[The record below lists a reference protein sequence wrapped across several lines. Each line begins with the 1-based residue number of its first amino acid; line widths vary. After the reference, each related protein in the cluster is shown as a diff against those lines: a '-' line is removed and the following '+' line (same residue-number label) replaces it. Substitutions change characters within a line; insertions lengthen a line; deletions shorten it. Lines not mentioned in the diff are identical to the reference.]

1 METKKNI
8 YQLHEE
14 NKIWLNKLLFY
25 KDELAIMQHRIAEIA
40 KKNTSKDVL
49 AFVEHFQNQL
59 IIQKEQIDILNHDI
73 RKQEYLLEQAV
84 NNNPTAVDHE
94 KFPDHGLQRNNITN
108 FEKIFDELRKEL
120 IHFLAKWM

>member
-14 NKIWLNKLLFY
+14 HKIWLNKLLFY
-25 KDELAIMQHRIAEIA
+25 KDEVAIMQNRIAEIA
-40 KKNTSKDVL
+40 KRNNSKEVL

-59 IIQKEQIDILNHDI
+59 IIQKEQIDILSHDV
-73 RKQEYLLEQAV
+73 RKHESDLEQAAKK
-84 NNNPTAVDHE
+84 NPTAVDHE
-94 KFPDHGLQRNNITN
+94 RLPDHKIEKDKIER
-108 FEKIFDELRKEL
+108 FEKIIEDLRKEL

>member
-25 KDELAIMQHRIAEIA
+25 KDELVIMQNRIAEVA

-59 IIQKEQIDILNHDI
+59 IIQKEQIDILSHDI
-73 RKQEYLLEQAV
+73 RKHESFLEQAA
-84 NNNPTAVDHE
+84 NKNPTAVDHE
-94 KFPDHGLQRNNITN
+94 KFPDHGVQRTAVTN
-108 FEKIFDELRKEL
+108 FEKIAEDLRKEL
-120 IHFLAKWM
+120 IHFLANWM

>member
-25 KDELAIMQHRIAEIA
+25 KDEVVIMQNRIAETA
-40 KKNTSKDVL
+40 RKNTSKEVL
-49 AFVEHFQNQL
+49 AFIEHFQNQL
-59 IIQKEQIDILNHDI
+59 IVQKEQIDILNHDI
-73 RKQEYLLEQAV
+73 RKLESFLEQAV

-94 KFPDHGLQRNNITN
+94 KFPDHLLQRGRVAS